1 MQEIL
6 FRAMGSEIFCEVE
19 SGHGRARERLERVP
33 AMFEAWEKTLS
44 RFRGESELSRLNEQA
59 SETVRVSD
67 TLWRVLELA
76 ERAERWT
83 EGLVT
88 PTILSSLEEAGYD
101 RSFEAMQVAGT
112 DRQGTAGVMLRE
124 LTRPAWSLNPSM
136 HTVTRTR
143 GTRLD
148 LGGVA
153 KGWAAEQAA
162 SYLGELGAVMVD
174 AGGDMVMT
182 GPPGE
187 GAWHIGIENPVGPEM
202 EPELPVLRVE
212 QGAVATSGR
221 DFRKWTREGKKAHHL
236 IDPRTNLPAVTDVL
250 TATVIAP
257 TIFHAEAAAKVI
269 VLIGSAEGMKWAE
282 AHGDLAVLAILE
294 SGKVVGNKQMERF
307 TA

>member
-1 MQEIL
+1 MPEIL
-6 FRAMGSEIFCEVE
+6 FRAMGSEIFCEVD
-19 SGHGRARERLERVP
+19 SAHGRARERLERVP

-44 RFRGESELSRLNEQA
+44 RFRGESELSRLNEQEN
-59 SETVRVSD
+59 ETVRVSD

-83 EGLVT
+83 DGLVT
-88 PTILSSLEEAGYD
+88 PTILPSLEEAGYD
-101 RSFEAMQVAGT
+101 RPFESMQAGGMERAGGKAVAM
-112 DRQGTAGVMLRE
+112 RE
-124 LTRPAWSLNPSM
+124 LTRHAWRLNASN
-136 HTVTRTR
+136 HTVTRAR

-162 SYLGELGAVMVD
+162 NYLGELGAVMVD

-182 GPPGE
+182 AQPAE
-187 GAWHIGIENPVGPEM
+187 GAWHIGIENPFGPGM

-221 DFRKWTREGKKAHHL
+221 DFRKWTLDGKKAHHL

-257 TIFHAEAAAKVI
+257 TILHAEAAAKVI
-269 VLIGSAEGMKWAE
+269 VLAGSAEGMKWAE
-282 AHGDLAVLAILE
+282 AHGDLAALVILE
-294 SGKVVGNKQMERF
+294 NGNTVWNKQMERF